1 MDRQLLLAKVE
12 AAYPAAGDAPQA
24 LVAANAIWAE
34 DVQYKGSGQRERSNP
49 AKPGAGIVAEQ
60 TYGEHSTLTFK
71 VPLAGSG
78 TPGEAPAWGELMA
91 ACAWAETI
99 DATVG
104 LESVTYKPMPN
115 QALAKSVTFK
125 WRDAERAHVIIG
137 ARGKVG
143 LELSPGQRPMLV
155 FSFKGMHLDPTASAE
170 LVHADAVWAAWLDA
184 KTVAN
189 GTSTMSFAGIANLRL
204 REFSFDQDD
213 NVRFIDAPGVEL
225 VTIAGDRV
233 LTGQMKVG
241 TPPLG
246 TLNLEGKWKS
256 GDVSV
261 FSVTHG
267 TVPGNIVTINGR
279 VQVSDAPTYG
289 REDGMDTASNPIL
302 AVNSG
307 LDKDDDLAI
316 VIT

>member
-1 MDRQLLLAKVE
+1 MDRQLLLGKVE
-12 AAYPAAGDAPQA
+12 AAYPAVGAPPQA
-24 LVAANAIWAE
+24 LAAANALWAE
-34 DVQYKGSGQRERSNP
+34 DVQYKGSGQRVRPNP
-49 AKPGAGIVAEQ
+49 SKPGAGIVAEH
-60 TYGEHSTLTFK
+60 TYGEHATLNFK

-78 TPGEAPAWGELMA
+78 TPGTAPAWGFLMA

-99 DATVG
+99 DNTEDA
-104 LESVTYKPMPN
+104 ESVTYKPMAN
-115 QALAKSVTFK
+115 AALAKSATFK
-125 WRDAERAHVIIG
+125 WRDAEREHVIIG

-143 LELSPGQRPMLV
+143 LELTPGQRPMLV
-155 FSFKGMHLDPTASAE
+155 FAFKGMHLDPTASAE
-170 LVHADAVWAAWLDA
+170 LTHADAVFTPWRDS
-184 KTVAN
+184 KPVAN

-213 NVRFIDAPGVEL
+213 IVRFIDNPGVEL
-225 VTIAGDRV
+225 VQIAGDRV
-233 LTGQMKVG
+233 FTGQMKVG

-261 FSVTHG
+261 FSLTHG
-267 TVPGNIVTINGR
+267 TTPGDIITVNGR

-307 LDKDDDLAI
+307 LSVDDDLAI
-316 VIT
+316 VVT